1 MLAVS
6 VPLDWVALVAAI
18 LTGLAAIITAIAAVV
33 RARDQGSRDCQA
45 KLATAR
51 AEAERCAQ
59 YLHELRMANPEL
71 GPIQVP
77 PLPQPQ
83 AEPPKRRRGIF
94 GPRDQAGLA
103 SSTWLLL
110 LACGFIAATLILA
123 AYAGAQNQPAPKIG
137 PAGPQ
142 GKTGAQ
148 GPPGSSVVG
157 PTGAASQVPGPQ
169 GPPGRNA
176 RVTPT
181 APTVAAPGAAGATGS
196 AGAAGRTGNTGN
208 TGQTGAAGQ
217 SIVGPAGPQGVPGQ
231 SIVGPAGK
239 DSTVPGPPGPQGKQ
253 GVPGR
258 PGTVTCPPGS
268 SMETLTLKLAKGNQA
283 TARVCVV
290 G

>member
-181 APTVAAPGAAGATGS
+181 APTVAAPGAAG
-196 AGAAGRTGNTGN
+196 
-208 TGQTGAAGQ
+208 
-217 SIVGPAGPQGVPGQ
+217 
-231 SIVGPAGK
+231 
-239 DSTVPGPPGPQGKQ
+239 
-253 GVPGR
+253 
-258 PGTVTCPPGS
+258 
-268 SMETLTLKLAKGNQA
+268 
-283 TARVCVV
+283 
-290 G
+290 

>member
-157 PTGAASQVPGPQ
+157 ASGASGAAGISGVQGATGPTGATGSVGP
-169 GPPGRNA
+169 
-176 RVTPT
+176 
-181 APTVAAPGAAGATGS
+181 PGAAGARGATGP
-196 AGAAGRTGNTGN
+196 
-208 TGQTGAAGQ
+208 TGA
-217 SIVGPAGPQGVPGQ
+217 
-231 SIVGPAGK
+231 
-239 DSTVPGPPGPQGKQ
+239 PGPPGATGK
-253 GVPGR
+253 
-258 PGTVTCPPGS
+258 
-268 SMETLTLKLAKGNQA
+268 
-283 TARVCVV
+283 
-290 G
+290 